1 MGYTG
6 ATGYGTAAPAGP
18 NYADHWPYSKIKL
31 PALVISKGPD
41 PFYHTP
47 FDTAD
52 RLDYADLRW
61 TAALTGALA
70 LRLAQ
75 R

>member
-1 MGYTG
+1 MGYTA
-6 ATGYGTAAPAGP
+6 ATGYETAAPAGP
-18 NYADHWPYSKIKL
+18 DYADHWPYAQIKL

-41 PFYHTP
+41 PYYHTP

-52 RLDYADLRW
+52 RLDYTDLRW
-61 TAALTGALA
+61 TAALAGALA
-70 LRLAQ
+70 LRLAM